1 MEDYLVTI
9 TNDLKKHNRELQH
22 KNDALQQEI
31 LKLKEHIKVLENSD
45 YINELESNLALLKTA
60 LKTERD
66 SQKKLKDDVKI
77 LSTRLDEFL
86 ALFSTYINDGDDSI
100 NNIYDIG
107 DDKSLLFGVNID
119 LDFIQNSTIKTIKNY
134 LSILKC
140 NNIQTFVINDFSTNK
155 KSDII
160 LIGEVFADYIR
171 LSNLAN
177 DVNIYGI
184 IEISMPNIFEQ
195 NAISIKFYGNKN
207 IENDF
212 IKFKKIY
219 SKELNLKDS
228 IL

>member
-9 TNDLKKHNRELQH
+9 TNDLKDNNKKLQYE
-22 KNDALQQEI
+22 NEALKQEI

-45 YINELESNLALLKTA
+45 YINELESNVDSLKTM
-60 LKTERD
+60 LKNERD
-66 SQKKLKDDVKI
+66 SQKKLRDDVNM
-77 LSTRLDEFL
+77 LSQRLDEFL
-86 ALFSTYINDGDDSI
+86 ALFSTYINDNEDND
-100 NNIYDIG
+100 IYDIN
-107 DDKSLLFGVNID
+107 DDKSLLFGINID
-119 LDFIQNSTIKTIKNY
+119 SGFIQNATIKSIKNY

-140 NNIQTFVINDFSTNK
+140 NNIQTFTINDFSTNK

-177 DVNIYGI
+177 DINIYGLV
-184 IEISMPNIFEQ
+184 EMSMPNIFEQ

-207 IENDF
+207 IEEDF

-219 SKELNLKDS
+219 SRELNLKDS